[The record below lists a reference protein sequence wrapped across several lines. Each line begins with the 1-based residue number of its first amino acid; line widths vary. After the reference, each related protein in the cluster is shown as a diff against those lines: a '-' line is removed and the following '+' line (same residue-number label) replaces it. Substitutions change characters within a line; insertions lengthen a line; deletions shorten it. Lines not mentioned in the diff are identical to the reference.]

1 MEKDGILSQ
10 KYSSLMPHL
19 TEKQRRL
26 YLATEANSYGY
37 GGIKKVA
44 LASGASITTIR
55 TAIKELKNEN
65 ISEKS
70 NNVARSRKAGG
81 GRKKVTEQIPELWDK
96 LQSLLEPHVRGE
108 PESSLLWTS
117 KSTRKLSAE
126 LKKDNINASH
136 RAVAEILRANNFSLQ
151 ANRKTYE
158 GKTHKDRDKQ
168 FVYINNTVKS
178 FQKNKQPVISV
189 DAKKKELIGNFKN
202 NGQEWN
208 EQGNPINVNA
218 YDFPSEAKGRATP
231 YGVYDITNNK
241 GWVNVGIDKDT
252 AEFAVQSIRNW
263 WYNMGIYYYSNATE
277 LLITADSGGSNGIHV
292 KLWKRE
298 LQRLSTEIGMDITIC
313 HFPPG
318 TSKWNKI
325 EHRLF
330 SYLSKNWRGKPLES
344 FEVIVNLIGATKTS
358 KGLEVDCE
366 LDCAKYPTGIVVS
379 DKEVRE
385 ININRKKFHGEWNYT
400 ISPN

>member
-1 MEKDGILSQ
+1 MKKDEILSQ
-10 KYSSLMPHL
+10 KYSSLVPHL

-65 ISEKS
+65 IAEKN
-70 NNVARSRKAGG
+70 NNVTRSRRAGG
-81 GRKKVTEQIPELWDK
+81 GRKKVTEQIPELWNK

-117 KSTRKLSAE
+117 KSTRKLSDE

-168 FVYINNTVKS
+168 FVYINNTVKL

-202 NGQEWN
+202 NGQEWS

-330 SYLSKNWRGKPLES
+330 SYLSKNWRGRPLES

-379 DKEVRE
+379 DKEVSE
-385 ININRKKFHGEWNYT
+385 ININRKDFHGEWNYT